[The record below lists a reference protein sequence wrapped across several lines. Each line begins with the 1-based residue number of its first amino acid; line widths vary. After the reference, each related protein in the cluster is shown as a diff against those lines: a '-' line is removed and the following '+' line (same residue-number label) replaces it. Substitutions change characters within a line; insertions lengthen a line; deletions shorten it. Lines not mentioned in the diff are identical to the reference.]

1 MQVISGVPNA
11 NDITASSGDAAMYF
25 NSLDIDTYSRRTESI
40 IPAGTRITISN
51 WGQYRAFMPDG
62 MIALFSGK
70 YGLRMPTDVEINVGP
85 PIHIVAPSSFR
96 QASERYSGE
105 VRVVHLPNG
114 HNDIANYIAGEPFPA
129 PQGPDKGYEILADL
143 WYTYSPHLAVG
154 MPGRGLWSVTM
165 LDRFG
170 NATKATWAFVYRQL
184 AFNTDPGVPRAESRL
199 SEAFYTQWLMAEEPE
214 QAKYTTD
221 LDILPQDIQ
230 QNEQSQ
236 VRFHYQAHLHK
247 SIGFSALKAIDAPP
261 ENSARVHVSA

>member
-1 MQVISGVPNA
+1 
-11 NDITASSGDAAMYF
+11 
-25 NSLDIDTYSRRTESI
+25 
-40 IPAGTRITISN
+40 
-51 WGQYRAFMPDG
+51 
-62 MIALFSGK
+62 
-70 YGLRMPTDVEINVGP
+70 
-85 PIHIVAPSSFR
+85 
-96 QASERYSGE
+96 
-105 VRVVHLPNG
+105 
-114 HNDIANYIAGEPFPA
+114 
-129 PQGPDKGYEILADL
+129 
-143 WYTYSPHLAVG
+143 
-154 MPGRGLWSVTM
+154 M

-199 SEAFYTQWLMAEEPE
+199 SEALYTQWLMAEEPE

-261 ENSARVHVSA
+261 ENSARVAC